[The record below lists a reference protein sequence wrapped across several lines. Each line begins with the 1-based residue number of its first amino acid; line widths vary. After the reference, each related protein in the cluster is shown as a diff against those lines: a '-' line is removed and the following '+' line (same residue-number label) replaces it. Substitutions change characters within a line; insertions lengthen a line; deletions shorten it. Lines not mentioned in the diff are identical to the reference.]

1 MSFPPTMHVNSV
13 SRFWQSWA
21 DKALAQPTSM
31 LNHLLT
37 QEPWATKQLQGHAGK
52 VACIDFRLFSL
63 RAKITAHGFV
73 ESVSNDVKADVT
85 IHINP
90 ADIPLIIQDKERAI
104 SYVKLEGDA
113 ELAQTLSELGKNLRW
128 DTEQQ
133 LSDWFGDIAGRRI
146 ANTGKSVLTHLQ
158 NNAQKLQENLA
169 EYFLEENPML
179 VRPAR
184 VTEFAQEVVRTRDDV
199 ERLQKRIEKYEKALH
214 GS

>member
-1 MSFPPTMHVNSV
+1 MNPSFSPIILP
-13 SRFWQSWA
+13 A
-21 DKALAQPTSM
+21 
-31 LNHLLT
+31 LNHLLS
-37 QEPWATKQLQGHAGK
+37 QEPWAAKQLQLHAGK
-52 VACIDFRLFSL
+52 VACIDFQLFSVRL
-63 RAKITAHGFV
+63 KIAAHGFL
-73 ESVSNDVKADVT
+73 EAAPDETTPNVT

-113 ELAQTLSELGKNLRW
+113 ELAQTISELSKNLRW

-146 ANTGKSVLTHLQ
+146 ATTGKSIVTHLQ

-179 VRPAR
+179 VRPTR
-184 VTEFAQEVVRTRDDV
+184 VTEFAQEVGRIRDDV
-199 ERLQKRIEKYEKALH
+199 ERLQKRIEKCQH